1 MLAGVTIFSILGHSA
16 HHLGVDIKEVV
27 RGGAGL
33 AFISYP
39 DALAK
44 FTWAPQVRRGGRGGK
59 GWGWGW
65 RCGVLNRLKVTH
77 FDGKQ
82 HQSR

>member
-1 MLAGVTIFSILGHSA
+1 MIDTFTSVLAGVTIFSILGHSA

-44 FTWAPQVRRGGRGGK
+44 FTWAPQVRRGGGEVVLK
-59 GWGWGW
+59 GEIWM
-65 RCGVLNRLKVTH
+65 N
-77 FDGKQ
+77 
-82 HQSR
+82 